1 MKTFPKYLF
10 MNPRRPPSEVRVVH
24 NISHFWLRKELN
36 VSQCLSIFRA
46 LNLRLSSSECIRK
59 AFSKEQSDCVVHIL
73 YCRSLEYL
81 VLFAKLLF
89 LVTLLF
95 AKERFREEYNSDWS
109 KETRIL
115 KDNFYSILR
124 TIYRNKFG
132 ANFIRVVVNGF
143 SKYSTGELVVNT
155 AVLLQPHP
163 DNYGD
168 LLQLWS
174 DQVSRRHS
182 VICNCKISGQ
192 DVCTRKIQ
200 SK

>member
-1 MKTFPKYLF
+1 MSSGDPLMFEDISKISFYEPPTTAFRGETGFIIYCTFLAPIE
-10 MNPRRPPSEVRVVH
+10 S
-24 NISHFWLRKELN
+24 
-36 VSQCLSIFRA
+36 
-46 LNLRLSSSECIRK
+46 LNLHLFSSECIRK
-59 AFSKEQSDCVVHIL
+59 AFSKEQYVHML
-73 YCRSLEYL
+73 YCRSLEY
-81 VLFAKLLF
+81 LFAKLLF

-95 AKERFREEYNSDWS
+95 AKERFREEYRSDWS

-163 DNYGD
+163 DNFGD

-174 DQVSRRHS
+174 DQVSRRPSHQS
-182 VICNCKISGQ
+182 PVKCNL
-192 DVCTRKIQ
+192 
-200 SK
+200 